1 MAVQLNIRLEPEQRD
16 KITKLAKEAG
26 MTLTAYILDKTLYSA
41 SNHIADVLADDS
53 TQLARYEERIEM
65 LTKQNIYIEEQK
77 TKEIERLENIIA
89 QLHEQINRK
98 DEQIEREQ
106 EQAKNQAQAILTLT
120 LKNETLR
127 LETESSK
134 KSWWKFW

>member
-77 TKEIERLENIIA
+77 TKEIERLENTIA

-98 DEQIEREQ
+98 DKQIEREQ

>member
-16 KITKLAKEAG
+16 KLTKLAKEAG

-41 SNHIADVLADDS
+41 SNHIADE
-53 TQLARYEERIEM
+53 LARYEERIEM

-77 TKEIERLENIIA
+77 TKEIERLENTIA

>member
-16 KITKLAKEAG
+16 KLTKLAKEAG

-41 SNHIADVLADDS
+41 SNHIADKLADDS

-77 TKEIERLENIIA
+77 TKEIERLENTIA

>member
-1 MAVQLNIRLEPEQRD
+1 MAVQLNIRLKPEQRD
-16 KITKLAKEAG
+16 KLTKLAKEAG

-41 SNHIADVLADDS
+41 SNHIADELADDN

-77 TKEIERLENIIA
+77 TKEIERLENTIA

>member
-1 MAVQLNIRLEPEQRD
+1 
-16 KITKLAKEAG
+16 
-26 MTLTAYILDKTLYSA
+26 
-41 SNHIADVLADDS
+41 
-53 TQLARYEERIEM
+53 M

-127 LETESSK
+127 LETESNK
-134 KSWWKFW
+134 KSWWKFWNKKTVQHADPFFLFQIIEQITLFNHFIIKHFTNIFHSLN

>member
-1 MAVQLNIRLEPEQRD
+1 MAVQLNIRLKPEQRD
-16 KITKLAKEAG
+16 KLTKLAKEAG

-41 SNHIADVLADDS
+41 SNHIADELAYDS
-53 TQLARYEERIEM
+53 TQLVRYEERIEM
-65 LTKQNIYIEEQK
+65 LTKQNTYIEEQK
-77 TKEIERLENIIA
+77 TKEIERLENTIA

-98 DEQIEREQ
+98 DKQIEREQ

>member
-16 KITKLAKEAG
+16 KLTKLAKEAG

-41 SNHIADVLADDS
+41 SNHIADGLADDS

-77 TKEIERLENIIA
+77 TKEIERLENTIA

>member
-16 KITKLAKEAG
+16 KLTKLAKEAG

-41 SNHIADVLADDS
+41 SNPIADELADDS

-77 TKEIERLENIIA
+77 TKEIERLENTIA

>member
-1 MAVQLNIRLEPEQRD
+1 MAVQLNIRLKPEQRD
-16 KITKLAKEAG
+16 KLTKLAKEAG

-41 SNHIADVLADDS
+41 SNHIADELAYDS

-65 LTKQNIYIEEQK
+65 LTKQNTYIEEQK
-77 TKEIERLENIIA
+77 TKEIERLENTIA

-98 DEQIEREQ
+98 DKQIEREH
-106 EQAKNQAQAILTLT
+106 QAQAMLTLT

>member
-41 SNHIADVLADDS
+41 SNHIADELADDS

-65 LTKQNIYIEEQK
+65 LTKQNTYIEEQK
-77 TKEIERLENIIA
+77 TKEIERLENTIA

>member
-41 SNHIADVLADDS
+41 SNHISDELADDS

-98 DEQIEREQ
+98 DKQIEREQ
-106 EQAKNQAQAILTLT
+106 EQAKNQAQTILTLT

-127 LETESSK
+127 LETERSK

>member
-26 MTLTAYILDKTLYSA
+26 MTLTAYILDKTLYNA
-41 SNHIADVLADDS
+41 SNHIADELADDS

-106 EQAKNQAQAILTLT
+106 EQAKNQAHDFNPDA
-120 LKNETLR
+120 
-127 LETESSK
+127 K
-134 KSWWKFW
+134 K

>member
-16 KITKLAKEAG
+16 KLTKLAKEAG

-41 SNHIADVLADDS
+41 SNHIADELADDS
-53 TQLARYEERIEM
+53 TQLVRYEERIEM
-65 LTKQNIYIEEQK
+65 LTKQNEYIEEQK
-77 TKEIERLENIIA
+77 AKEIERLENTIA
-89 QLHEQINRK
+89 QIHEQINRK
-98 DEQIEREQ
+98 DEQIQREQ

-127 LETESSK
+127 LETEISK